1 MARVIRRW
9 RAAVALAVATA
20 AAVVGSPPGGGG
32 VAAHSSC
39 RSPLESTWSNS
50 CRIGGINGAWKNCP
64 GPCPR
69 DPDRKNYRVEQFRRG
84 QWIPFV
90 YYKNNHSG
98 GFLRLSLVPL
108 HHRFNAWAHK
118 RNAFRW
124 SCWDHGMVNC
134 PQRNSHECGTD
145 RNGKRYQQWVEIP
158 KVFPDGEYYLSYLW
172 YGGTFRQ
179 GDYYSCAKIRI
190 SGGPIQ
196 NTWKPIYVNNKN
208 GQCYSTASTLG
219 QCRQEPCYRPPH
231 WIRPDAWNGRTP
243 GQLNRWEVTK

>member
-1 MARVIRRW
+1 MHGQFFPRSCCV
-9 RAAVALAVATA
+9 
-20 AAVVGSPPGGGG
+20 SPRP
-32 VAAHSSC
+32 AIPSPHSFHPS
-39 RSPLESTWSNS
+39 
-50 CRIGGINGAWKNCP
+50 RI
-64 GPCPR
+64 
-69 DPDRKNYRVEQFRRG
+69 
-84 QWIPFV
+84 
-90 YYKNNHSG
+90 
-98 GFLRLSLVPL
+98 
-108 HHRFNAWAHK
+108 HR
-118 RNAFRW
+118 
-124 SCWDHGMVNC
+124 
-134 PQRNSHECGTD
+134 
-145 RNGKRYQQWVEIP
+145 
-158 KVFPDGEYYLSYLW
+158 EYYLSYLW